1 MYKLFFT
8 ILFTI
13 IKRKIRISKT
23 LKKILP
29 QAVQHHHTKRNDH
42 QYSQSYSNGR
52 GEVLIFIVTKNYNK
66 RNDFQSSKSTT
77 LYKIDQ
83 IKIIKII
90 FNDQNGNT
98 SWYLRILNKLDGKG
112 KHKSQTTSLTLPN
125 LSTMTLKATVTLKF
139 TIMYDFF
146 FEMLLYL
153 QFCFL

>member
-42 QYSQSYSNGR
+42 QYSQSYSYGR
-52 GEVLIFIVTKNYNK
+52 DEVLIFIVTKNYNK

-83 IKIIKII
+83 IKIN

-98 SWYLRILNKLDGKG
+98 SWYLRILKKLDGKG

-125 LSTMTLKATVTLKF
+125 LFTMTLKGTL
-139 TIMYDFF
+139 YS
-146 FEMLLYL
+146 
-153 QFCFL
+153 